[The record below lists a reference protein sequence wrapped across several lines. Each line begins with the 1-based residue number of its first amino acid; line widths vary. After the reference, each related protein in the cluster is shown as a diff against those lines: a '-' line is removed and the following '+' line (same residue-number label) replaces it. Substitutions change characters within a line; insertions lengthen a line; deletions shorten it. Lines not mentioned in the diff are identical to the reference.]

1 MKEIVLISAY
11 TPDTPTQDNLR
22 ELIKSLKDLNYRI
35 CLMTHTSTP
44 SDIVDRCDYYVYDKE
59 NELLYDPEI
68 KYFYF
73 AYLEEYMIYFK
84 DYFAVAT
91 HMLPIFK
98 MYLGGLAYLKSLGEE
113 IVHMILHD
121 NIVKNREMWDI
132 NNEILKE
139 KDAVF
144 YSFSRCYSE
153 GILNCVFDIQSVN
166 VKNIPFDLFVFSSQE
181 LKTQY
186 KDYFKSE
193 KFPVFERMIFDNV
206 WSKTNYHLVELEDE
220 KDFKTSFEVNLNTL
234 GKGKGENTTIH
245 FFENKYYFFHNNHNE
260 DESINHF
267 EIIINK
273 NQYINRS
280 CTHPHFIWFPLD
292 FENIENIKIYKN
304 NTFIKE
310 IDLTNEE
317 DKKWITE
324 HSRVIKR

>member
-22 ELIKSLKDLNYRI
+22 ELIKSLKDLNYRV

-44 SDIVDRCDYYVYDKE
+44 SDIIDRCDYYVYDKE

-68 KYFYF
+68 KYFYLCP
-73 AYLEEYMIYFK
+73 LEEYTIFFK
-84 DYFAVAT
+84 DYFAIAT
-91 HMLPIFK
+91 HMLPVFR
-98 MYLGGLAYLKSLGEE
+98 MYLGGLAYLKSMGEE
-113 IVHMILHD
+113 VIHMIEYD
-121 NIVKNREMWDI
+121 TIVKNKEIWDK
-132 NNEILKE
+132 NTEILKE

-144 YSFSRCYSE
+144 YSFPRFYQDNE
-153 GILNCVFDIQSVN
+153 LICVYGFQSVN
-166 VKNIPFDLFVFSSQE
+166 VKNIPFDLFIFSPQE

-206 WSKTNYHLVELEDE
+206 WNKLNYHLVQLNDE
-220 KDFKTSFEVNLNTL
+220 NDLSSSFDLNLNHI
-234 GKGKGENTTIH
+234 GSGQGENTTIH
-245 FFENKYYFFHNNHNE
+245 FFENKYHFFHNNHNE
-260 DESINHF
+260 DESTNHF

-280 CTHPHFIWFPLD
+280 CTHPHYLWFPLD

>member
-11 TPDTPTQDNLR
+11 TPDTQTQDNLR

-91 HMLPIFK
+91 HMLPVFK
-98 MYLGGLAYLKSLGEE
+98 MYLGGLAYLKSMGEE
-113 IVHMILHD
+113 IVHMILYD
-121 NIVKNREMWDI
+121 TIVKNREMWDI

-139 KDAVF
+139 KDAVL
-144 YSFSRCYSE
+144 YSFPRCYSE
-153 GILNCVFDIQSVN
+153 GILNCVSDIQSVN
-166 VKNIPFDLFVFSSQE
+166 VKNISFDLLSFSQPE

-186 KDYFKSE
+186 LNYFQSQKL
-193 KFPVFERMIFDNV
+193 PVFERMIFDNV

-234 GKGKGENTTIH
+234 GKGKSENTTIN

-260 DESINHF
+260 DESTNHF

>member
-22 ELIKSLKDLNYRI
+22 ELIKSLKDLNYRV
-35 CLMTHTSTP
+35 CLITHTSTP

-59 NELLYDPEI
+59 NELLYDPEM

-113 IVHMILHD
+113 IIHMILHD

-139 KDAVF
+139 KDAVL
-144 YSFSRCYSE
+144 YSFPRCYSE

-186 KDYFKSE
+186 KNYFQLE

-234 GKGKGENTTIH
+234 GKGKGENTTVH

-260 DESINHF
+260 DESTNHF

-280 CTHPHFIWFPLD
+280 CTHPHYLWFPLD

>member
-11 TPDTPTQDNLR
+11 TPDTATQDNLR
-22 ELIKSLKDLNYRI
+22 ELIKSLKDLNYRV

-59 NELLYDPEI
+59 NELLYDPEM

-98 MYLGGLAYLKSLGEE
+98 MYLGGLAYLKSVGEE
-113 IVHMILHD
+113 IIHMILHD
-121 NIVKNREMWDI
+121 NIIKNREMWDI

-139 KDAVF
+139 KDAVL
-144 YSFSRCYSE
+144 YSFPRCYSE

-166 VKNIPFDLFVFSSQE
+166 VKNIPFDLFIFSSQE

-186 KDYFKSE
+186 KDYFKSN

-234 GKGKGENTTIH
+234 GKGKGENTTIN
-245 FFENKYYFFHNNHNE
+245 FFENKYHFFHNNHNE
-260 DESINHF
+260 DESTNHF

-280 CTHPHFIWFPLD
+280 CIHPHFIWFPLD

>member
-1 MKEIVLISAY
+1 MKEIILISAY

-22 ELIKSLKDLNYRI
+22 ELIKSLKDLNYRV

-59 NELLYDPEI
+59 NELLYDPEM

-84 DYFAVAT
+84 DYFAIAT
-91 HMLPIFK
+91 HMLPVFR
-98 MYLGGLAYLKSLGEE
+98 MYLGGLAYLKSMGEE
-113 IVHMILHD
+113 IVHMIEYD
-121 NIVKNREMWDI
+121 TIVKNREIWDK
-132 NNEILKE
+132 NTEILKE

-144 YSFSRCYSE
+144 YSFPRFYQDNE
-153 GILNCVFDIQSVN
+153 LICVYGFQSIN

-186 KDYFKSE
+186 KDYFKSK

-234 GKGKGENTTIH
+234 GKGKGENTTIN
-245 FFENKYYFFHNNHNE
+245 FFENKYHFFHNNHNE
-260 DESINHF
+260 DESTNHF